1 MGQTVDIAQTAG
13 ASPAP
18 GAQAIIL
25 AGGSGTRL
33 WPLSR
38 TLLPK
43 QLLAINGEKTLLQ
56 NTLARTLS
64 VFPARGT
71 WVVTNEEHV
80 FEVRG
85 QLRRVDP
92 GLEGNILA
100 EPMGKNTLPAVLLA
114 LDRILGDSSPE
125 AQSDVVVGVFPSDH
139 MVGDVA
145 AWKSCV
151 ERGEALA
158 RDGYLVTFGA
168 RADTP
173 ETGYG
178 YIRRGA
184 ALGEGAYAV
193 DGFTEKPDL
202 EMARSMV
209 AGGVHLWNTGMF
221 LFRADVFLAAVEKHA
236 PAHFAWWRARR
247 EKPLVRGY
255 GGIPELSVDYG
266 LLERMKRLAVIMAG
280 FDWDDLGNWAAVYRL
295 GAKDQ
300 NGCVVQGDVLA
311 LDCHDSLL
319 VSRGG
324 KLAVTGLRDMIVVQ
338 TRDATLA
345 CPMSR
350 QQGVKDVVAALVAE
364 GSPLVEAH
372 VTVRRPWGSYTV
384 LEEGPGYKI
393 KRIEVLP
400 GARLS
405 LQMHHHRSEHWVV
418 IAGTAEVQLGERVF
432 LLAEN
437 QSVDI
442 PKTTEHR
449 LSNPGKVLVE
459 IIEIQ
464 SGPYLEEDDIVRY
477 DDVYGRR
484 VGGADSP
491 EDDAAHKR
499 PTGG

>member
-1 MGQTVDIAQTAG
+1 MGQTEEAAAPTGESSV
-13 ASPAP
+13 P
-18 GAQAIIL
+18 GAQAVIL

-43 QLLAINGEKTLLQ
+43 QLLAINGENTLLQ
-56 NTLARTLS
+56 NTLARTRE
-64 VFPARGT
+64 VFPARAT

-85 QLRRVDP
+85 QLRRVEP
-92 GLEGNILA
+92 GIEGNILA
-100 EPMGKNTLPAVLLA
+100 EPMGKNTLAAVMLA
-114 LDRILGDSSPE
+114 LDRILDGVPPD
-125 AQSDVVVGVFPSDH
+125 ARDGVVVGVFPSDH

-145 AWKSCV
+145 AWRECV
-151 ERGEALA
+151 LRGDALA
-158 RDGYLVTFGA
+158 RDGYLVTFGVPA
-168 RADTP
+168 VSP

-184 ALGEGAYAV
+184 PLGDGAYAV
-193 DGFTEKPDL
+193 EGFTEKPGL
-202 EMARSMV
+202 EAARAMV
-209 AGGVHLWNTGMF
+209 ADGAHLWNTGMF

-236 PAHFAWWRARR
+236 PAHFAWWRQRR
-247 EKPLVRGY
+247 EKPLVLGY
-255 GGIPELSVDYG
+255 GALPDQSVDYG
-266 LLERMKRLAVIMAG
+266 LLERMDRLAVIAADFG
-280 FDWDDLGNWAAVYRL
+280 WDDLGNWAAVYRL
-295 GAKDQ
+295 GAKDAH
-300 NGCVVQGDVLA
+300 GCVIQGDVLA

-324 KLAVTGLRDMIVVQ
+324 KLAVTGLRDMIVIQ

-350 QQGVKDVVAALVAE
+350 QQGVKDVVSALVAQ
-364 GSPLVEAH
+364 GSQLVEAH

-442 PKTTEHR
+442 PKTTGHR
-449 LSNPGKVLVE
+449 LSNPGKVPVE

-477 DDVYGRR
+477 DDVYGRQ
-484 VGGADSP
+484 VGGADGP
-491 EDDAAHKR
+491 DGADPAVTA
-499 PTGG
+499 GGA